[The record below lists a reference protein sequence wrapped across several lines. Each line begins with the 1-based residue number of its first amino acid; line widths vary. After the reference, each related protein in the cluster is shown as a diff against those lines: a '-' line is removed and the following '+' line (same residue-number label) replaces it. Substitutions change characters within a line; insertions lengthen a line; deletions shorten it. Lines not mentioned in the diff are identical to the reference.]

1 MEFVD
6 LITNPGY
13 DPINSKILDYLNY
26 KELKNC
32 CKTSKAI
39 ENYIKTHCEKW
50 KLLEKLQ
57 ERKYVIKSR
66 GESMPSEEHVEV
78 YWGDLETDQ
87 AEDDFWFST
96 DQTPIIKLFGSKTF
110 KYFEKNGNK
119 EQLTLFLE
127 FIQAYLDDEKTHHWT
142 SPIQFAVQEKRIDF
156 VNLMIPV
163 PLPLED
169 LELKNSIG
177 GIWLMPKAIRNDDIE
192 MVKLLLKYSEEK
204 DVNLHV
210 YRFNVE
216 TGRDENIILG
226 LAARLGHHK
235 IAQLIQDV
243 FEGKIDKKDLQPV
256 VRRFK

>member
-66 GESMPSEEHVEV
+66 GESMPTEDFVEF
-78 YWGDLETDQ
+78 YWNLE
-87 AEDDFWFST
+87 
-96 DQTPIIKLFGSKTF
+96 PIIKLFGSKTF

-204 DVNLHV
+204 DVNLYV

-256 VRRFK
+256 IRSFK